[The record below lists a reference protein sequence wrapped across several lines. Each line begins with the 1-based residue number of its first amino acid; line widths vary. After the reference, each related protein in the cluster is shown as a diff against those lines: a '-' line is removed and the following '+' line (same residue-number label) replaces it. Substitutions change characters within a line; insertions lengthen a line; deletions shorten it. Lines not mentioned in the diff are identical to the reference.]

1 MCRRGGRYLVL
12 GQYTD
17 HGPTAINPHLVTKKQ
32 LEIRGSWAFAADH
45 YQGYVATLPQLTKRF
60 DLTRLV
66 TQYPLREVNRALA
79 EMRSGVT
86 LKPVLS
92 PAL

>member
-1 MCRRGGRYLVL
+1 MSAGRQVPRA
-12 GQYTD
+12 
-17 HGPTAINPHLVTKKQ
+17 GPVHRPRADRHNPHLLTKKQ

-45 YQGYVATLPQLTKRF
+45 YRRYVATLPQLTQRF

-66 TQYPLREVNRALA
+66 TQYPLEDVNGALA
-79 EMRSGVT
+79 DMRSGVT